1 MCHLLL
7 HGTSKCLICFYS
19 ILQFECK
26 LKKKLYCLK
35 CWSVDMLFRKSPCII
50 HFNDLDITCAVFSP
64 WDFEVTY
71 VFTQYFNLNSDF
83 YKTVLFKI
91 SGLLICYLGQVH
103 AWYMPNNLKIT
114 FAVFFLCGTLKGNIY
129 LLNTSIWIQIFTKL
143 NR

>member
-1 MCHLLL
+1 
-7 HGTSKCLICFYS
+7 
-19 ILQFECK
+19 
-26 LKKKLYCLK
+26 
-35 CWSVDMLFRKSPCII
+35 MLFRKSPRII

-103 AWYMPNNLKIT
+103 A
-114 FAVFFLCGTLKGNIY
+114 
-129 LLNTSIWIQIFTKL
+129 
-143 NR
+143 